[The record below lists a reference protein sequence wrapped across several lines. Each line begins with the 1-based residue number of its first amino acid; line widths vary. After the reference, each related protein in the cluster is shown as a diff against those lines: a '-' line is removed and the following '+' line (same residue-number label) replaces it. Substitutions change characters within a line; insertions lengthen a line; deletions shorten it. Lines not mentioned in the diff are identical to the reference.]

1 MEANLSPKSQRKT
14 IHDSHFFINT
24 QSTRQP
30 PVTATIPTPASAG
43 LFCKGFSGPLYSPT
57 VAVLG
62 KLVGI
67 YQYLKVEGRW
77 DGA

>member
-24 QSTRQP
+24 HSTRQP
-30 PVTATIPTPASAG
+30 PVAATIPTPATAG
-43 LFCKGFSGPLYSPT
+43 LFCR
-57 VAVLG
+57 VLG

-67 YQYLKVEGRW
+67 YQYLEVEGRW
-77 DGA
+77 GGA

>member
-24 QSTRQP
+24 HSTRQP
-30 PVTATIPTPASAG
+30 PVTATIPTPATAG
-43 LFCKGFSGPLYSPT
+43 PFCR
-57 VAVLG
+57 VLG
-62 KLVGI
+62 KLIGI
-67 YQYLKVEGRW
+67 YRYLKVEGRW